1 MEENPSQAIYT
12 NIGGTKNLAD
22 LSCLYNVK
30 KFVMI
35 STDKAVPSNVMGA
48 NKRIEVYAILVV
60 KTDNEERSTTKFIT
74 TRFGNFWGLMGL

>member
-12 NIGGTKNLAD
+12 NIEEPKLAD

-35 STDKAVPSNVMGA
+35 STDKAVNPSNVMEQA
-48 NKRIEVYAILVV
+48 NA
-60 KTDNEERSTTKFIT
+60 
-74 TRFGNFWGLMGL
+74 

>member
-1 MEENPSQAIYT
+1 MGFRFYKPLFFTRQKHVPLMEENPSQAIYT

-35 STDKAVPSNVMGA
+35 STDKVL
-48 NKRIEVYAILVV
+48 ILVMSRMQAAQ
-60 KTDNEERSTTKFIT
+60 RSMCNPC
-74 TRFGNFWGLMGL
+74 R

>member
-1 MEENPSQAIYT
+1 MRRLTNVPLMEENPSQAIYT

-35 STDKAVPSNVMGA
+35 STDKAVPSNVIWEQTSA
-48 NKRIEVYAILVV
+48 
-60 KTDNEERSTTKFIT
+60 
-74 TRFGNFWGLMGL
+74 

>member
-35 STDKAVPSNVMGA
+35 STDKAVNLVMLWEQA
-48 NKRIEVYAILVV
+48 SIAEKYVQSLSLKRIRRA
-60 KTDNEERSTTKFIT
+60 
-74 TRFGNFWGLMGL
+74 

>member
-35 STDKAVPSNVMGA
+35 STDKAVNLVMLWRQ
-48 NKRIEVYAILVV
+48 KRIAEKYVQSLSL
-60 KTDNEERSTTKFIT
+60 KTDNTESVVLLDLLLLVLVM
-74 TRFGNFWGLMGL
+74 FGV